1 MSFIETKPDSDFS
14 IHNIPFGII
23 STTQNPAPRVATRIG
38 DFAVDLSVLA
48 QAGLF
53 TSVLEDAQGVFSQ
66 PTLNLFMSLGKPV
79 WSATRKHIQKLL
91 SSSEAT
97 LRDNQELL
105 QRAVFPVASIKTHL
119 PANIGD
125 YTDFYASK
133 EHATN
138 VGIMFRGKENALMPN
153 WTHLPVGYH
162 GRASSIVVS
171 GTELKRPNGQRVL
184 VKGENP
190 QFGPSVRVD
199 CELEMAFLVGTGNN
213 LGDSISINNAKDHM
227 FGVVLMNDWS
237 ARDIQAWE
245 YVPLGPF
252 LGKNFGTT
260 VSAWVVTMDAL
271 EPFLVQGPTQE
282 PKPLPYLAENGPSA
296 YDINLEVKIK
306 PVEGSKYTVVSRSNL
321 KYMYWSFAQQ
331 LAHHTVNGCN
341 MRTGDLC
348 GSGTISGPTE
358 DSYGSMLE
366 LTWSGAK
373 DIQLEEGITRKFMQD
388 NDEMILAGWCEKDG
402 VRVGFGECHGKILP
416 ANKY

>member
-23 STTQNPAPRVATRIG
+23 STPHDATPRVATRIG
-38 DFAVDLSVLA
+38 DFAVDLSALA

-53 TSVLEDAQGVFSQ
+53 ASVLDDAQNVFSQ
-66 PTLNLFMSLGKPV
+66 PTLNLFMSLGKPTWTAV
-79 WSATRKHIQKLL
+79 RNHIQELLL
-91 SSSEAT
+91 STEAA
-97 LRDNQELL
+97 LRDNKELL
-105 QRAVFPVASIKTHL
+105 ERAVFPVSSIKTHL

-162 GRASSIVVS
+162 GRASSVVVS
-171 GTELKRPNGQRVL
+171 GTELKRPKGQRVI

-190 QFGPSVRVD
+190 QFGPSVRID

-213 LGDSISINNAKDHM
+213 LGESISVKNAKDHM

-260 VSAWVVTMDAL
+260 ISAWVVTMDAL
-271 EPFLVQGPTQE
+271 EPFLVKGPTQDPE
-282 PKPLPYLAENGPSA
+282 PLPYLAESGPSA
-296 YDINLEVKIK
+296 YDINLEVKLK
-306 PVEGSKYTVVSRSNL
+306 PAEGSKYSVISRSNL

-341 MRTGDLC
+341 MRPGDLC

-373 DIQLEEGITRKFMQD
+373 DIQLDDGITRKFLQD
-388 NDEMILAGWCEKDG
+388 NDEMILVGYCEKNG

-416 ANKY
+416 ARE